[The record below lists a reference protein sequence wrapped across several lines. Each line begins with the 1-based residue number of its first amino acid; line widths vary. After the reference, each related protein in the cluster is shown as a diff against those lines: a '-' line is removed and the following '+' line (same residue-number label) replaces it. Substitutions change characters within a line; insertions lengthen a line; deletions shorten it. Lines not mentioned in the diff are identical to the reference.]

1 MDLTKNEKLVLN
13 SKTCHPSGLHYM
25 RRNPHPKKED
35 HGDCGVRAITLV
47 TGLDYLRVKFYA
59 DRWLQ
64 ETDYSEPCWGYRTR
78 YKTAYGGMTRGDMT
92 SILHDIG
99 RSHNTALRRWSCR
112 RYETVFHKDNLP
124 SICIVEQAQH
134 FVAVNHGAIWDSW
147 DCRGKTKKLK
157 KVECI
162 WCPDNAWHEFM
173 DKHNGDLRASGVV
186 Q

>member
-35 HGDCGVRAITLV
+35 HGDCGVRAITVV
-47 TGLDYLRVKFYA
+47 TGLDYSRVKFYA

-64 ETDYSEPCWGYRTR
+64 ETDYAEPCWGYRTR

-99 RSHNTALRRWSCR
+99 RCHNTALRRWSTHR
-112 RYETVFHKDNLP
+112 HETVFHKDNLP

-147 DCRGKTKKLK
+147 DSRGKTKKLK

-173 DKHNGDLRASGVV
+173 DKHDGDLRAAGVV